1 MPLQPIITFKAK
13 HTRTPTRYE
22 AARSTR
28 HRHHRRRRR
37 RHRRRRLPRSRRQLR
52 RNRFSRK
59 ISSSRLKRVRAF
71 RLMSRS

>member
-1 MPLQPIITFKAK
+1 MTLLPIITFKAK
-13 HTRTPTRYE
+13 HTRTPTRFE
-22 AARSTR
+22 AARST
-28 HRHHRRRRR
+28 RHHRRRRR